1 MALRV
6 ENAIYVRRKGY
17 LMQLQQL
24 QIFHNLT
31 EEELKK
37 SLVCSQATV
46 RKYKKNEYIFQQGDA
61 PKKLYFVLEGEI
73 ELGSINLNGKV
84 TRISRVTVGEE
95 FGEVEMFLRQSAY
108 SGYARA
114 KKEVSVLEVS
124 QSFFGG
130 RCERNCV
137 HHSKVVFNMLQLFA
151 EKADKHNHQ
160 IEVLTSGNLRQR
172 VAAYLLE
179 NSNPDYRV
187 KLQMNREDLAAYL
200 NTTRPSLSRMLLN
213 LQEEGIIQIVNRK
226 VIEILDYDRLQE
238 ED

>member
-6 ENAIYVRRKGY
+6 ENAIYARRKGY

-46 RKYKKNEYIFQQGDA
+46 RQYKKNEYIFQQGDA

-179 NSNPDYRV
+179 NSNSDYRV

-213 LQEEGIIQIVNRK
+213 LQEGGIIRIVNRK

>member
-1 MALRV
+1 
-6 ENAIYVRRKGY
+6 
-17 LMQLQQL
+17 MQLQQL

-108 SGYARA
+108 PGYARA

-213 LQEEGIIQIVNRK
+213 LQEKGIIRIVNRK

>member
-6 ENAIYVRRKGY
+6 ENAIYASRKGY

-37 SLVCSQATV
+37 SLVCSQAVV

-213 LQEEGIIQIVNRK
+213 LQEGGIIRIVNRK

>member
-1 MALRV
+1 
-6 ENAIYVRRKGY
+6 
-17 LMQLQQL
+17 MQLQQL

-213 LQEEGIIQIVNRK
+213 LQEGGIIQIVNRK
-226 VIEILDYDRLQE
+226 VIEILDCDRLQE

>member
-213 LQEEGIIQIVNRK
+213 LQEEGIIRIVNRK

>member
-6 ENAIYVRRKGY
+6 ENAIYARRKGY

-108 SGYARA
+108 PGYARA
-114 KKEVSVLEVS
+114 KKEVSVLEIS

-213 LQEEGIIQIVNRK
+213 LQEGGIIRIVNRK

>member
-1 MALRV
+1 
-6 ENAIYVRRKGY
+6 
-17 LMQLQQL
+17 MQLQQL

-46 RKYKKNEYIFQQGDA
+46 RKYKKKEYIFQQGDA

-213 LQEEGIIQIVNRK
+213 LQEGGIIRIVNRK

>member
-1 MALRV
+1 
-6 ENAIYVRRKGY
+6 
-17 LMQLQQL
+17 MQLQQL

-37 SLVCSQATV
+37 SLVCSQAIV

-213 LQEEGIIQIVNRK
+213 LQEGGIIRIVNRK

>member
-1 MALRV
+1 
-6 ENAIYVRRKGY
+6 
-17 LMQLQQL
+17 MQLQQL

-213 LQEEGIIQIVNRK
+213 LQEERIIQIVNRK
-226 VIEILDYDRLQE
+226 VIEILDCDRLQE

>member
-6 ENAIYVRRKGY
+6 ENAIYARRKGY

-108 SGYARA
+108 PGYARA

-179 NSNPDYRV
+179 NSNSDYRV

>member
-6 ENAIYVRRKGY
+6 ENAIYARRKGY

-130 RCERNCV
+130 RCEKNCV

-213 LQEEGIIQIVNRK
+213 LQEGGIIRIVNRK

>member
-6 ENAIYVRRKGY
+6 ENAIYARRKGY

-213 LQEEGIIQIVNRK
+213 LQEEGIIQLVNRK

>member
-6 ENAIYVRRKGY
+6 ENAIYARRKGY

-108 SGYARA
+108 PGYARA

>member
-213 LQEEGIIQIVNRK
+213 LQEGGIIRIVNRK

>member
-1 MALRV
+1 
-6 ENAIYVRRKGY
+6 
-17 LMQLQQL
+17 MQLQQL

-37 SLVCSQATV
+37 SLVCSQAIV

-108 SGYARA
+108 PGYARA

>member
-1 MALRV
+1 
-6 ENAIYVRRKGY
+6 
-17 LMQLQQL
+17 MQLQQL

-37 SLVCSQATV
+37 SLVCSQAVV
-46 RKYKKNEYIFQQGDA
+46 RKYKKNEYIFLQGDA
-61 PKKLYFVLEGEI
+61 PKKLYFVLEGEV

-84 TRISRVTVGEE
+84 TRISHVTVGEE
-95 FGEVEMFLRQSAY
+95 FGEVELFLRQSAY

-114 KKEVSVLEVS
+114 KNEVSVLEVS
-124 QSFFGG
+124 QNFFGG

-179 NSNPDYRV
+179 NSDSDYRV
-187 KLQMNREDLAAYL
+187 KLHLNREDLAAYL
-200 NTTRPSLSRMLLN
+200 NTTRPSLSRMLLT
-213 LQEEGIIQIVNRK
+213 LQEEGIIRIVNRK
-226 VIEILDYDRLQE
+226 VIEILDYDRLLE
-238 ED
+238 EE

>member
-37 SLVCSQATV
+37 SLVCSQAVV

-213 LQEEGIIQIVNRK
+213 LQEGGIIRIVNRK

>member
-6 ENAIYVRRKGY
+6 ENAIYARRKGY

-200 NTTRPSLSRMLLN
+200 NTTRPSLSRMLLT
-213 LQEEGIIQIVNRK
+213 LQDEGIIRLVGRK
-226 VIEILDYDRLQE
+226 VIEITDYERLQE
-238 ED
+238 EE

>member
-1 MALRV
+1 
-6 ENAIYVRRKGY
+6 
-17 LMQLQQL
+17 MQLQQL

-108 SGYARA
+108 PGYARA

-187 KLQMNREDLAAYL
+187 KLQMNRKDLAAYL

-213 LQEEGIIQIVNRK
+213 LQEGGIIRIVNRK

>member
-6 ENAIYVRRKGY
+6 ENAIYARRKGY

-213 LQEEGIIQIVNRK
+213 LQEGGIIRIVNRK

>member
-1 MALRV
+1 
-6 ENAIYVRRKGY
+6 
-17 LMQLQQL
+17 MQLQQL

-37 SLVCSQATV
+37 SLVCSQAIV

>member
-1 MALRV
+1 
-6 ENAIYVRRKGY
+6 
-17 LMQLQQL
+17 MQLQQL

-179 NSNPDYRV
+179 NSNSDYRV

>member
-1 MALRV
+1 
-6 ENAIYVRRKGY
+6 
-17 LMQLQQL
+17 MQLQQL

-46 RKYKKNEYIFQQGDA
+46 RQYKKNEYIFQQGDA

-179 NSNPDYRV
+179 NSNSDYRV

-213 LQEEGIIQIVNRK
+213 LQEGGIIRIVNRK

>member
-6 ENAIYVRRKGY
+6 ENAIYARRKGY

-37 SLVCSQATV
+37 SLVCSQAIV

-108 SGYARA
+108 PGYARA

>member
-6 ENAIYVRRKGY
+6 ENAIYARRKGY

-46 RKYKKNEYIFQQGDA
+46 RKYKKNEYIFRQGDA

-84 TRISRVTVGEE
+84 TRICRVTVGEE

>member
-1 MALRV
+1 
-6 ENAIYVRRKGY
+6 
-17 LMQLQQL
+17 
-24 QIFHNLT
+24 
-31 EEELKK
+31 
-37 SLVCSQATV
+37 
-46 RKYKKNEYIFQQGDA
+46 
-61 PKKLYFVLEGEI
+61 
-73 ELGSINLNGKV
+73 
-84 TRISRVTVGEE
+84 
-95 FGEVEMFLRQSAY
+95 
-108 SGYARA
+108 
-114 KKEVSVLEVS
+114 
-124 QSFFGG
+124 
-130 RCERNCV
+130 
-137 HHSKVVFNMLQLFA
+137 MLQLFA

-179 NSNPDYRV
+179 NSNSDYRV

>member
-1 MALRV
+1 
-6 ENAIYVRRKGY
+6 
-17 LMQLQQL
+17 MQLQQL

-108 SGYARA
+108 PGYARA

-179 NSNPDYRV
+179 NSNSDYRV

>member
-6 ENAIYVRRKGY
+6 ENTIYARRKGY

-37 SLVCSQATV
+37 SLVCSQAIV

-213 LQEEGIIQIVNRK
+213 LQEGGIIRIVNRK

>member
-179 NSNPDYRV
+179 NSNSDYRV